1 MMIFFPKNER
11 IKIKRYHFA
20 PVFIVILFSCY
31 GCSGNDYTIFS
42 GNTMGTT
49 YHIKIF
55 SRSFNNISTLKKRI
69 DQRLDEINQ
78 SMSTYIDESE
88 ISRFNRSGIS
98 GKKFYISDDFL
109 NVMKVAETIYRITGG
124 AWDGTIKPLVHLWG
138 FDGSKKTG
146 SVPEQESIE
155 KTVSKTGF
163 NNIEV
168 SEKGV
173 IITYVCTLTSSF
185 TLKDVTLLIVA
196 NGAQL
201 SADKIDIYIGTTTI
215 EKQVTIPPNII
226 KQALYNSILLEIYL
240 SKNNIK
246 VPLKKITIGPILV
259 NKIKVIKVNVDI
271 FQMKVYAEILV
282 PLNKTIV
289 PENIILP
296 LIILQRNAQGA
307 VVSKTSLQ
315 IKPVNNVIKLEFKV
329 ALQTRAIEIILE
341 NPFNI
346 TLVKY
351 GIGGE

>member
-168 SEKGV
+168 SEKNF
-173 IITYVCTLTSSF
+173 L
-185 TLKDVTLLIVA
+185 LKKKVQVTLDLASIAKGYGVDQIAQVLKNHGISDFIV
-196 NGAQL
+196 
-201 SADKIDIYIGTTTI
+201 
-215 EKQVTIPPNII
+215 E
-226 KQALYNSILLEIYL
+226 
-240 SKNNIK
+240 
-246 VPLKKITIGPILV
+246 
-259 NKIKVIKVNVDI
+259 
-271 FQMKVYAEILV
+271 
-282 PLNKTIV
+282 
-289 PENIILP
+289 
-296 LIILQRNAQGA
+296 
-307 VVSKTSLQ
+307 
-315 IKPVNNVIKLEFKV
+315 
-329 ALQTRAIEIILE
+329 
-341 NPFNI
+341 
-346 TLVKY
+346 
-351 GIGGE
+351 IGGEVYASGLKKNGQEWQVGINSPEKKAGFEKVYKKISLRNRALATSGDYRQFFEIKGTRYSHVIDPGTGYPVSNGVASVSILADKCILADGLATAVMVMGREKGLELINSLDGVECLIIIREDDGSFSDYATDGFITS